1 VQSWRWVKNRLC
13 AHGAC
18 AIFPAALAWPILG
31 EGLRSSSFG
40 RPRNIL
46 KKYGACLALIAL
58 LSPSSRAADKHAF
71 GVDDWTG
78 LRSARVVAV
87 SPDGH
92 NILYWAGSGVAKG
105 STNEEYWLIAP
116 DGTDPHKLIVPEGFT
131 PFGFTRDGLALYGS
145 FGEKEIKQLATVPLA
160 APLENLKVLTSLPS
174 GIAAAVI
181 SPDGMRFAVIASQR
195 IPDPLAEVHTVVQ
208 NQESSLY
215 VLSASGDGGTWW
227 CPALKDI
234 AGLNWSSDGSSI
246 ALVSQTPLIGYHY
259 VHSFIDICTA
269 SGAHHIAEIP
279 NASASE
285 LPTGSEGIAW
295 TPDGKEL
302 AFVST
307 TTDVLTPDHVW
318 TVPLAGGAPVDRTP
332 DLVGSAVGL
341 TRDVHGNIWVIV
353 ARGVRGEVDAF
364 DGRALKTAFTW
375 PAGTVEGAPVTPEI
389 ASSAQVLAFTV
400 GDPEHASNVAVA
412 DGGQLK
418 RITHEGD
425 DLLASVTLGPAS
437 VVHWTSKEG
446 IPLEGIATFPAGYAP
461 GKKYPFVVFPHG
473 GPEANDSFDFDAFCR
488 LLAGLGYVVLQ
499 PEYRGSTGYGSDFL
513 NAIYQHFGD
522 RAYRDVDSA
531 TDFALAQGWADP
543 NRLAIFGWSAGGF
556 MTSWTVTQTHRY
568 RAAVEGAGITDWLSF
583 MWTSDVQQIDYDAR
597 WPEADPTAFL
607 QFSAA
612 MHTADVTTP
621 LLILHGAA
629 DIRVPT
635 YQGREFYLALAAR
648 GKTVRMI
655 TYPGSGHFP
664 RLWEQRR
671 DVFREIAAWF
681 GRYNP

>member
-1 VQSWRWVKNRLC
+1 M
-13 AHGAC
+13 
-18 AIFPAALAWPILG
+18 
-31 EGLRSSSFG
+31 
-40 RPRNIL
+40 
-46 KKYGACLALIAL
+46 KKYGACLALITFLA
-58 LSPSSRAADKHAF
+58 SHSQAADKHAF

-78 LRSARVVAV
+78 LRSARAVAV
-87 SPDGH
+87 SPDGGS
-92 NILYWAGSGVAKG
+92 ILYRVGSGVAKG
-105 STNEEYWLIAP
+105 TTEEEYWLVAP
-116 DGTDPHKLIVPEGFT
+116 DGTNPHKLIVPDGFT
-131 PFGFTRDGLALYGS
+131 PFGYTRDGLALYGS
-145 FGEKEIKQLATVPLA
+145 FGQKDIKQLATIPLA
-160 APLENLKVLTSLPS
+160 EPLEHLKVLTSLPS
-174 GIAAAVI
+174 GIATAVI
-181 SPDGMRFAVIASQR
+181 SPDGTRFAVIASQR
-195 IPDPLAEVHTVVQ
+195 SPDPLAEIHTVVQ

-215 VLSASGDGGTWW
+215 VLSASGGEGAWW
-227 CPALKDI
+227 CPGLKDI
-234 AGLNWSSDGSSI
+234 AGMDWSSDGSSV
-246 ALVSQTPLIGYHY
+246 ALLSQTPLIGYHDT
-259 VHSFIDICTA
+259 HSFIDVCTV
-269 SGAHHIAEIP
+269 SGTRRIAEIP
-279 NASASE
+279 NASADE
-285 LPTGSEGIAW
+285 LPTGREGIAW

-318 TVPLAGGAPVDRTP
+318 TVPLAGGTPMDRTP
-332 DLVGSAVGL
+332 DLAGSAIGL
-341 TRDVHGNIWVIV
+341 SRDVHGNIWVIV
-353 ARGVRGEVDAF
+353 VRGVHGEVDSF

-375 PAGTVEGAPVTPEI
+375 PAGTLEGAPITTEI
-389 ASSAQVLAFTV
+389 ASGAQVLALTV
-400 GDPEHASNVAVA
+400 GDPEHAPNVAVLA
-412 DGGQLK
+412 GAQLK

-425 DLLASVTLGPAS
+425 DLLSNVALGPAS

-446 IPLEGIATFPAGYAP
+446 IPLEGIATFPAGYVS
-461 GKKYPFVVFPHG
+461 GRQYPFVVFPHG
-473 GPEANDSFDFDAFCR
+473 GPEANDSLELDALSR

-531 TDFALAQGWADP
+531 TDFAVAQGWADP

-556 MTSWTVTQTHRY
+556 MTSWTVTQNHRY
-568 RAAVEGAGITDWLSF
+568 RAAVEGAGITDWLTF
-583 MWTSDVQQIDYDAR
+583 MWTSDVQQFDYDAR
-597 WPEADPTAFL
+597 WPDADPAAFL

-648 GKTVRMI
+648 GKTVRMV
-655 TYPGSGHFP
+655 TYPESGHFP

-681 GRYNP
+681 ARYNP